1 MSLYVYVLYYKVMD
15 NLIKKTIFILTFF
28 FVVLLNTGCVST
40 RLDKR
45 ETVVYGMRNS
55 HDLTYELMQPKNPN
69 GIGIVFMVSGSWRSN
84 PDDFKPIYAQSFLK
98 RGYTLFAVSHL
109 SQPDATIPQIYEDV
123 IIAVQHIRTHAN
135 YYGVSPD
142 RLGVSGASAG
152 GHLALMLA
160 TKGKEITGNSN
171 GLFRAVAVFF
181 PVTDLL
187 NLGKSSENANDGG
200 PPKRY
205 RKVFGIDPDDLN
217 EWKRVGYELS
227 PLYHV
232 DANSPPILIIHG
244 DADDLV
250 PIEQSER
257 FLKEAIN
264 TGAKV
269 KLIRKKGKGHGW
281 PTIIWDM
288 RTFAKWFDQKL

>member
-1 MSLYVYVLYYKVMD
+1 MANV
-15 NLIKKTIFILTFF
+15 IKNAFFILTFF
-28 FVVLLNTGCVST
+28 GVVILNTGCVSA

-45 ETVVYGMRNS
+45 ETVVYGKRSN
-55 HDLTYELMQPKNPN
+55 HDLTYELMQPKRPN
-69 GIGIVFMVSGSWRSN
+69 GIGIVFIVSGSWRSN
-84 PDDFKPIYAQSFLK
+84 PDDFKPVYGRSFLK

-123 IIAVQHIRTHAN
+123 TIAVKHIRTHAKD
-135 YYGVSPD
+135 YGISPD

-232 DANSPPILIIHG
+232 DANTPPVLIIHG
-244 DADDLV
+244 DKDALV

-257 FLKEAIN
+257 FLKEARN
-264 TGAKV
+264 KGATV
-269 KLIRKKGKGHGW
+269 KLIRKKGKEHGW
-281 PTIIWDM
+281 STIILDM
-288 RTFAKWFDQKL
+288 RTFAKWFDQKLKIEG

>member
-1 MSLYVYVLYYKVMD
+1 MANVI
-15 NLIKKTIFILTFF
+15 NNTFFILTFF
-28 FVVLLNTGCVST
+28 GVVILNTGCTSV

-45 ETVVYGMRNS
+45 ETIVYGKRSN
-55 HDLTYELMQPKNPN
+55 HDLTYELMQPKSPN
-69 GIGIVFMVSGSWRSN
+69 GLGIVFIVSGSWRSN
-84 PDDFKPIYAQSFLK
+84 PDDFKPVYGQSFLK

-123 IIAVQHIRTHAN
+123 TVAVQHIRTHAKE
-135 YYGVSPD
+135 YGISPD
-142 RLGVSGASAG
+142 QLGVSGASAG

-160 TKGKEITGNSN
+160 TKGKDITGNSN

-217 EWKRVGYELS
+217 EWKRVGHELS

-232 DANSPPILIIHG
+232 DANTPPVLIIHG
-244 DADDLV
+244 DEDDLV
-250 PIEQSER
+250 PIQQSDR
-257 FLKEAIN
+257 FLKEASKK
-264 TGAKV
+264 GAIV
-269 KLIRKKGKGHGW
+269 KLIRKKGKEHGW
-281 PTIIWDM
+281 PTIILDM
-288 RTFAKWFDQKL
+288 RTFAKWFDQKLTTGSKY